1 MKVSSLLIGKHNSTI
16 RGKNYR
22 KILGRPLCEYG
33 LMAANNCKIIKN
45 SFVSTDSHII
55 KDIAL
60 SYKVEIIDRPMDL
73 AKKESPTELVF
84 SHGYNEIKKKIG
96 EQDYLVLM
104 FANSPDII
112 PKYIEKGLSVLEENQ
127 KFDSVISLCKYNM
140 FTPLRA
146 RKINNDKT
154 TSPRLDLDAL
164 NIPNSFDRDAMGDIY
179 FADFA
184 IQIVRPE
191 RCLINPLAGNLP
203 FRWLGK
209 KQGFIK
215 KDFGF
220 DIDEEWQFPVIEKW
234 LKDNGFSRIKTP
246 YDKFK

>member
-1 MKVSSLLIGKHNSTI
+1 
-16 RGKNYR
+16 
-22 KILGRPLCEYG
+22 
-33 LMAANNCKIIKN
+33 
-45 SFVSTDSHII
+45 
-55 KDIAL
+55 
-60 SYKVEIIDRPMDL
+60 MDPE
-73 AKKESPTELVF
+73 KKESLTNLF
-84 SHGYNEIKKKIG
+84 SHGYNENKNCRTR
-96 EQDYLVLM
+96 LSCFNVC
-104 FANSPDII
+104 NSP
-112 PKYIEKGLSVLEENQ
+112 IESLNILKNYLFLKKTKNLSQ
-127 KFDSVISLCKYNM
+127 ISLCKYNM

-234 LKDNGFSRIKTP
+234 LKDNGFSRSKTP
-246 YDKFK
+246 YDKFKWKKKTIICVTDYLHLVLNQKFSEMNSRLFITVILKKMN